1 MKAMCYLAA
10 IPAVLATVQT
20 VQGIEANRA
29 QASAERQRTVL
40 ANEEAQ
46 QRADAIRV
54 RSRAQLGTAR
64 VALARSGVS
73 PEGSPADVL
82 ASRAAGDELAAETAR
97 WRGVLVGRSGAGGSS
112 VLPAAARAISQF
124 ANLLS

>member
-10 IPAVLATVQT
+10 IPAALAAVQT

-29 QASAERQRTVL
+29 QASAERQRADL
-40 ANEEAQ
+40 ANEEAG
-46 QRADAIRV
+46 QRADAIRT
-54 RSRAQLGTAR
+54 RSRAQLGAAR
-64 VALARSGVS
+64 VALARSGVT

-82 ASRAAGDELAAETAR
+82 ASRAAGDEFAAETAR
-97 WRGVLVGRSGAGGSS
+97 WRGALALRSGFGGVN
-112 VLPAAARAISQF
+112 VLPAATRAIGGF

>member
-1 MKAMCYLAA
+1 MCYLAA

-29 QASAERQRTVL
+29 RASAERQRIDL
-40 ANEEAQ
+40 ANQEAQ
-46 QRADAIRV
+46 QRADTIRL
-54 RSRAQLGTAR
+54 RARAQLGTAR
-64 VALARSGVS
+64 VALARSGVT

-82 ASRAAGDELAAETAR
+82 ASTAASDELAAESAR
-97 WRGVLVGRSGAGGSS
+97 WRGALAGRSGYGGAG
-112 VLPAAARAISQF
+112 VLPAATRAIGQF